1 MSPPKPT
8 LTTFL
13 TLILLLTHQIHQT
26 TAYLTL
32 TQIRTL
38 ISLSHSLSTRV
49 ATLRQSRG
57 DIPGARRAELIASK
71 LHIGLGLRFWPT
83 ALSMGWDYLRNYA
96 WRDALSF
103 RDAVGF
109 AADVNELLSS
119 LTELT
124 RLRTDSERAAWVA
137 DNYRF
142 VLRISKSLF
151 TRLLSIFTKS
161 GPVRE
166 FVETL
171 QKEMQGDFLKDCLE
185 VGFNDLKG
193 VASILKDLASQY
205 TDYDPKQE
213 L

>member
-1 MSPPKPT
+1 MAPQKPT

-13 TLILLLTHQIHQT
+13 TILLLITQIHQT
-26 TAYLTL
+26 TAYITL

-49 ATLRQSRG
+49 ATLRQTRG
-57 DIPGARRAELIASK
+57 DIPGARRAQLIASK
-71 LHIGLGLRFWPT
+71 LHIGLGLKFWPT
-83 ALSMGWDYLRNYA
+83 VLSMGWDYLRNYA

-124 RLRTDSERAAWVA
+124 RLRSDSERAAWVA

-142 VLRISKSLF
+142 VLRVSKSLF
-151 TRLLSIFTKS
+151 TRLLSVFTKS

-185 VGFNDLKG
+185 VGFNDLQG
-193 VASILKDLASQY
+193 VAHILKDLVSQY